1 MNDREHMI
9 AAIGEL
15 FFEFQAKLQ
24 FFEREYLKKL
34 DITDVTPNEVKVLY
48 MVGTSNTKSMSEIA
62 ERLKITRGSLS
73 ITIDSLVKK
82 GYVIRTRNK
91 QDRRIIIVY
100 LTRKSIFVV
109 RGYGKFYY
117 NLLSNLIEQLTPEK
131 GIIVKEMLEELNTII
146 ETDFYDDEEE
156 YMLLSESEDDN
167 YPDENSLDIKEE
179 EE

>member
-1 MNDREHMI
+1 MNDYEHMI
-9 AAIGEL
+9 ATIGEL

-48 MVGTSNTKSMSEIA
+48 MIGTSNTKSMSEIA

-100 LTRKSIFVV
+100 LTKKSVSVV
-109 RGYGKFYY
+109 RGYGKFYFA
-117 NLLSNLIEQLTPEK
+117 LLSNLLDNLTKEK
-131 GIIVKEMLEELNTII
+131 RIVVKEMLEQLNSII
-146 ETDFYDDEEE
+146 ETDFYDTDEDYILLTESDEDSYPSPEIEEE
-156 YMLLSESEDDN
+156 
-167 YPDENSLDIKEE
+167 
-179 EE
+179 

>member
-1 MNDREHMI
+1 MNDYEHMI
-9 AAIGEL
+9 ATIGEL

-48 MVGTSNTKSMSEIA
+48 MIGTSNTKSMSEIA

-73 ITIDSLVKK
+73 ISIDSLVKK

-100 LTRKSIFVV
+100 LTKKSVSVV
-109 RGYGKFYY
+109 RGYGKFYFA
-117 NLLSNLIEQLTPEK
+117 LLSNLLDNLTKEK
-131 GIIVKEMLEELNTII
+131 RIVVKEMLEQLNSII
-146 ETDFYDDEEE
+146 ETDFYDTDED
-156 YMLLSESEDDN
+156 YILLSESDEDI
-167 YPDENSLDIKEE
+167 YPIPEIEE
-179 EE
+179 E

>member
-1 MNDREHMI
+1 MNDYEHMI
-9 AAIGEL
+9 ATIREL

-48 MVGTSNTKSMSEIA
+48 MIGTSNTKSMSEIA

-100 LTRKSIFVV
+100 LTKKSVSVV
-109 RGYGKFYY
+109 RGYGKFYFA
-117 NLLSNLIEQLTPEK
+117 LLSNLLDNLTKEK
-131 GIIVKEMLEELNTII
+131 RIVVKEMLEQLNSII
-146 ETDFYDDEEE
+146 ETDFYDTDED
-156 YMLLSESEDDN
+156 YILLSES
-167 YPDENSLDIKEE
+167 
-179 EE
+179 

>member
-1 MNDREHMI
+1 MNDYEHMI
-9 AAIGEL
+9 ATIGEL

-48 MVGTSNTKSMSEIA
+48 MIGTSNTKSMSEIA

-100 LTRKSIFVV
+100 LTKKSVSVV
-109 RGYGKFYY
+109 RGYGKFYFA
-117 NLLSNLIEQLTPEK
+117 LLSSLLENLTKEK
-131 GIIVKEMLEELNTII
+131 RIVVKEMLEALNSII
-146 ETDFYDDEEE
+146 ETDFYDTDED
-156 YMLLSESEDDN
+156 YILLSESDEDI
-167 YPDENSLDIKEE
+167 YPSLDIEE
-179 EE
+179 E